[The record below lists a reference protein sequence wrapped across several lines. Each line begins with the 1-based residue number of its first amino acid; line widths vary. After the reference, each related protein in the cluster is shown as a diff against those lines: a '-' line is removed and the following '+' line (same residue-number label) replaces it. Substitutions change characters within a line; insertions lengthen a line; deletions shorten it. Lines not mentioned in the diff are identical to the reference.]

1 MMATRLNSNQPL
13 WKNDKNRHSSV
24 SSHVSKSD
32 GDLKSQRV
40 KRTKPEWQNRPR
52 SMTSETNVF
61 DNLSTSTGFV
71 EMDMHNAVTTYLP
84 RTNTPLDF
92 NAVYET
98 SNDVKRIRRL
108 SSGRNR
114 SVTPSRGRQVASF
127 MGSVDLSM
135 DGRQKNHFIETQKV
149 YDVDR
154 EHKMRQRELVSK
166 YSTSR
171 SRYIQEQLREQRE
184 AARQR
189 VKKENQILSQLKKMR
204 REFQLEKEWRVRCQ
218 YVTTRVLEHER
229 MDRELYGLPLNVQ
242 ADFFPKKRKPK
253 RLVTINKNI
262 PKETSRYQNKS
273 VQTVPNLYGINYPTI
288 EPRLKPPSFSW
299 KNKRKMGNLLLHA
312 FVNQKILLLT
322 QSFKV
327 LIIVERQLSRY
338 QVTKI
343 CCRMKI

>member
-1 MMATRLNSNQPL
+1 METKLTYNQPF
-13 WKNDKNRHSSV
+13 WKNDKNRHTSV

-32 GDLKSQRV
+32 GDLKSKSV
-40 KRTKPEWQNRPR
+40 KRTKPKWQNRPR

-61 DNLSTSTGFV
+61 DNLSTSTEIV
-71 EMDMHNAVTTYLP
+71 ESDVQRTMHMRTHFP

-98 SNDVKRIRRL
+98 SNDVKKIRRL
-108 SSGRNR
+108 NSGRNR
-114 SVTPSRGRQVASF
+114 SVTPSRGRQVASL

-135 DGRQKNHFIETQKV
+135 DGRQKKHFIEAQKV

-154 EHKMRQRELVSK
+154 VQKMRQRELVSK

-171 SRYIQEQLREQRE
+171 TRYTQEQLREQRE
-184 AARQR
+184 AERQR
-189 VKKENQILSQLKKMR
+189 VEKENQILSQLKQMR
-204 REFQLEKEWRVRCQ
+204 REFQREKEWRVRCQ

-253 RLVTINKNI
+253 RIVTINQHI

-273 VQTVPNLYGINYPTI
+273 VQTVPNIYGINYPTV
-288 EPRLKPPSFSW
+288 EPWFKPPAFSW
-299 KNKRKMGNLLLHA
+299 KNKRKTGKLLSHLL
-312 FVNQKILLLT
+312 VNQSIQT
-322 QSFKV
+322 FIYEIFKM
-327 LIIVERQLSRY
+327 L
-338 QVTKI
+338 
-343 CCRMKI
+343 M

>member
-61 DNLSTSTGFV
+61 DNSSASTGFV
-71 EMDMHNAVTTYLP
+71 EMDMHNAMTTYLP

-273 VQTVPNLYGINYPTI
+273 VQTVPNFYGINYPTI

-299 KNKRKMGNLLLHA
+299 KNKRKMGNFLLHA
-312 FVNQKILLLT
+312 FVNQNILLLT